1 MAYPSV
7 SAPYGLIPVG
17 KMGGNANNHA
27 IRHIPIA
34 SAQSGNLFN
43 GDLVKLTGGYAVKD
57 SGTTTATPIGVF
69 LGCFYTDADMGPT
82 YKNYWPTGQVAS
94 DAVAYVCDD
103 PQQLFKVAIVSG
115 TDSISSTNTL
125 TLAHR
130 GSNGQLVQNAGLTT
144 TGKSK
149 VAVNHTAATTATFPI
164 RFVDFVEET
173 KNSAGGYTEAIV
185 KINAEDHQYEAALG
199 VA

>member
-17 KMGGNANNHA
+17 KMGGNVNNHA

-34 SAQSGNLFN
+34 SAYDTSVFN
-43 GDLVKLTGGYAVKD
+43 GDLVKLVAGGGVEKD
-57 SGTTTATPIGVF
+57 AGTTTATPIGVF
-69 LGCFYTDADMGPT
+69 LGCFYTDADVGPT
-82 YKNYWPTGQVAS
+82 YKNYWPASTVAS

-103 PQQLFKVAIVSG
+103 PDQLFKVAIVSG
-115 TDSISSTNTL
+115 TTTISSTLTL
-125 TLAHR
+125 TSADR
-130 GSNGQLVQNAGLTT
+130 GANGQLVQNAGLTT

-149 VAVNHTAATTATFPI
+149 VAVNHTSAGTAGFPI

-185 KINAEDHQYEAALG
+185 KIKPHQYETAAG
-199 VA
+199 V

>member
-17 KMGGNANNHA
+17 KMGGNVNNHA

-34 SAQSGNLFN
+34 SAYATSVFN
-43 GDLVKLTGGYAVKD
+43 GDLVKLVAGGGIEKD
-57 SGTTTATPIGVF
+57 AGTTTATPIGVF
-69 LGCFYTDADMGPT
+69 LGCFYTDADLGPT
-82 YKNYWPTGQVAS
+82 YKNYWPASTVAS

-103 PQQLFKVAIVSG
+103 PDQLFKVAIVSG
-115 TDSISSTNTL
+115 TTTISSTSAL
-125 TLAHR
+125 TSADR
-130 GSNGQLVQNAGLTT
+130 GANGTLVQNAGLTT
-144 TGKSK
+144 NGRSK
-149 VAVNHTAATTATFPI
+149 VAVSHTSAATSTLPI

-185 KINAEDHQYEAALG
+185 KIKPHQYEAAAG
-199 VA
+199 V